1 MSMEGFAWVAFV
13 ALWWIIGTVMKGI
26 KESNKA
32 AQNKQQQTTR
42 VPQAKTTPQTKPVS
56 QPQPTPKPQPAAMSR
71 ADVWEDEEDS
81 WDERDA
87 QRGRQTVAPTVTAQ
101 PAQPK
106 KMFASRHT
114 SQPFEAHMH
123 TPVMGAEGEG
133 TEGIDCCHDFM
144 LNGSAEPEPADFL
157 PMQEEEQDE
166 RVKAL
171 LQGVIYSE
179 ILGRRPVKRYRARQ
193 S

>member
-1 MSMEGFAWVAFV
+1 MEGFAWVAFV

-32 AQNKQQQTTR
+32 AQNKQQQAAR
-42 VPQAKTTPQTKPVS
+42 VPQAKTAPQTKPVS

-87 QRGRQTVAPTVTAQ
+87 QRGRQTVTPTVTAQ

-106 KMFASRHT
+106 KMFASQHA

-123 TPVMGAEGEG
+123 TPTMGVEGEG

-144 LNGSAEPEPADFL
+144 LGGIAEPEPADFL
-157 PMQEEEQDE
+157 PMQEEDQDE
-166 RVKAL
+166 RAKAL

-179 ILGRRPVKRYRARQ
+179 ILGRRPVKRYHARQ
-193 S
+193 QNG